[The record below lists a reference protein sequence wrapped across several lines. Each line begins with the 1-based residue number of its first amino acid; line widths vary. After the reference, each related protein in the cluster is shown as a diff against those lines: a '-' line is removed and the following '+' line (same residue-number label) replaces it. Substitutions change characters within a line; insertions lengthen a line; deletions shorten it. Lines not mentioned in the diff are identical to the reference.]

1 MNMLLMKYFVLK
13 PRGMDWHAHASRM
26 AMVAYA
32 QAIKGHEPELAQE
45 LLDWVAKE
53 TTDSYRI

>member
-1 MNMLLMKYFVLK
+1 MNALMLKYFVLK

-26 AMVAYA
+26 ALVAYA
-32 QAIKGHEPELAQE
+32 QAIKGHEPELSQE